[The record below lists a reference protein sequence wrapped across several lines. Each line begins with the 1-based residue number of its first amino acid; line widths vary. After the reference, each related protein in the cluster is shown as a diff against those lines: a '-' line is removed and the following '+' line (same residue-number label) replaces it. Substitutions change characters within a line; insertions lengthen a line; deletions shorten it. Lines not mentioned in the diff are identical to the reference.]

1 MDLYPAID
9 LRGGC
14 CVRLAQGDFE
24 RETVYRDD
32 PVAQAVAFAAAGVP
46 WLHVVDLDA
55 ARRQGS
61 NRDVVTAIAAA
72 VDIPVETSGGV
83 RDASLLDAGAARVV
97 VGSAALDDPKLVRRL
112 AADHPGRVA
121 IGLDH
126 WSGEV
131 KVRGWEEG
139 SGRRLMDV
147 VDEFSDAGAA
157 AFVVTDI
164 SRDGMLIG
172 PDFDGL
178 AALVER
184 TPVPV
189 IASGGVESTDDL
201 RGLRDIGASGV
212 IVGRA
217 IYERRFTVEEALAAC
232 AA

>member
-1 MDLYPAID
+1 VDLYPAID

-14 CVRLAQGDFE
+14 CVRLAQGDFD

-32 PVAQAVAFAAAGVP
+32 PVAQACAFADAGAP

-61 NRDVVTAIAAA
+61 NRDVVTAIANA
-72 VDIPVETSGGV
+72 VDIPVQTSGGV
-83 RDASLLDAGAARVV
+83 RDAALLAVGATRVV
-97 VGSAALDDPKLVRRL
+97 IGSAALDEPDLVRQL
-112 AADHPGRVA
+112 AAEHPGGVA

-131 KVRGWEEG
+131 RVRGWQEG
-139 SGRRLMDV
+139 SGRRLMDM
-147 VDEFSDAGAA
+147 VDEFADAGAA

-172 PDFDGL
+172 PDLDGM

-184 TPVPV
+184 TTIPVV
-189 IASGGVESTDDL
+189 ASGGVESTGDL
-201 RGLRDIGASGV
+201 RALRDTGVVGV

-217 IYERRFTVEEALAAC
+217 IYEQRFTIEEALAAC
-232 AA
+232 EA